1 MGDGGKRN
9 KLVRRRAGILGA
21 RNGPYEIQPSFVPSC
36 FILVIG
42 CIQAKADFAED
53 EGADELGSGVKGF
66 VPMDRLAEEAED
78 WTALP
83 LLQDEE
89 E

>member
-1 MGDGGKRN
+1 M
-9 KLVRRRAGILGA
+9 
-21 RNGPYEIQPSFVPSC
+21 
-36 FILVIG
+36 IG
-42 CIQAKADFAED
+42 CIQAKADFAD
-53 EGADELGSGVKGF
+53 ADELGSGVKGF
-66 VPMDRLAEEAED
+66 VPMDRLAEETED

>member
-1 MGDGGKRN
+1 
-9 KLVRRRAGILGA
+9 LA
-21 RNGPYEIQPSFVPSC
+21 
-36 FILVIG
+36 IG
-42 CIQAKADFAED
+42 CIED

-66 VPMDRLAEEAED
+66 VPMDRLAEETED

-89 E
+89 K

>member
-1 MGDGGKRN
+1 M
-9 KLVRRRAGILGA
+9 
-21 RNGPYEIQPSFVPSC
+21 
-36 FILVIG
+36 IG
-42 CIQAKADFAED
+42 CIQAKADVAED
-53 EGADELGSGVKGF
+53 EGADELGSCVKGF
-66 VPMDRLAEEAED
+66 VPMDRLAEETED

>member
-1 MGDGGKRN
+1 
-9 KLVRRRAGILGA
+9 
-21 RNGPYEIQPSFVPSC
+21 
-36 FILVIG
+36 LVIG

-66 VPMDRLAEEAED
+66 VPMDRLAEETED